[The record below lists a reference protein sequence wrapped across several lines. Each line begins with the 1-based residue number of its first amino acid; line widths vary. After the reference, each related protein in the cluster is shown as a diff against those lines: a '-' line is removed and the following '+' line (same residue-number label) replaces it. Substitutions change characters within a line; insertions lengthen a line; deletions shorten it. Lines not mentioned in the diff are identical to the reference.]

1 MLDLQSIRGLLI
13 ENYNIEAEMISIDK
27 VNINLNNKKRF
38 FNDIYYYYEDN
49 SDLYLFKENGNNV
62 ILLKNTPETRLV
74 LSDLLL
80 ILSYNFLSNQYRN
93 KGER

>member
-27 VNINLNNKKRF
+27 VNINLNNKKKF

-62 ILLKNTPETRLV
+62 ILLKNTPETKLV

-80 ILSYNFLSNQYRN
+80 ILSYNFFIKSI
-93 KGER
+93 

>member
-27 VNINLNNKKRF
+27 VNINLNNKKKF

-62 ILLKNTPETRLV
+62 ILLKNTPETKLV

-80 ILSYNFLSNQYRN
+80 TLSYNFLSNQYRN

>member
-62 ILLKNTPETRLV
+62 ILLKNTPETKLV

-80 ILSYNFLSNQYRN
+80 MLSYNFLSNQYRN
-93 KGER
+93 KGKR

>member
-13 ENYNIEAEMISIDK
+13 ENYNIEAEIISIDK
-27 VNINLNNKKRF
+27 VNINLNNKKKF

-62 ILLKNTPETRLV
+62 ILLKNTPETKLV

-80 ILSYNFLSNQYRN
+80 TLSYNFLSNQYRN

>member
-38 FNDIYYYYEDN
+38 FNDIYYYYDDN
-49 SDLYLFKENGNNV
+49 SDLYLFKENGDNV
-62 ILLKNTPETRLV
+62 ILLKNTPETKLV

-80 ILSYNFLSNQYRN
+80 ILSYNFFIKSI
-93 KGER
+93 

>member
-1 MLDLQSIRGLLI
+1 MLDLQSIRKLLM

-49 SDLYLFKENGNNV
+49 SDLYLFKENVNNV
-62 ILLKNTPETRLV
+62 ILLKNTPETKLV

-80 ILSYNFLSNQYRN
+80 TLSYNFLSNQCRN
-93 KGER
+93 KGKR

>member
-49 SDLYLFKENGNNV
+49 SDLYLFKENGDNV
-62 ILLKNTPETRLV
+62 ILLKNTPETKLV

-80 ILSYNFLSNQYRN
+80 MLSYNFFIKSI
-93 KGER
+93 

>member
-27 VNINLNNKKRF
+27 VNINLNNKKKF

-62 ILLKNTPETRLV
+62 ILLKNTPETKLV

-80 ILSYNFLSNQYRN
+80 MLSYNFFIKSI
-93 KGER
+93 

>member
-1 MLDLQSIRGLLI
+1 MLDLQSIRRLLI

-27 VNINLNNKKRF
+27 VNINLNNKKKF

-62 ILLKNTPETRLV
+62 ILLKNTPETKLV

-80 ILSYNFLSNQYRN
+80 MLSYNFFIKSI
-93 KGER
+93 

>member
-27 VNINLNNKKRF
+27 VNINLNNKKKF

-62 ILLKNTPETRLV
+62 ILLKNTPETKLV

-93 KGER
+93 KDKR

>member
-27 VNINLNNKKRF
+27 VNINLNNKKKF

-49 SDLYLFKENGNNV
+49 SDLYLFKENGDNV
-62 ILLKNTPETRLV
+62 ILLKNTPETKLV

-80 ILSYNFLSNQYRN
+80 ILSYNFFIKSI
-93 KGER
+93 

>member
-13 ENYNIEAEMISIDK
+13 ENYNIEAEMVSIDK

-49 SDLYLFKENGNNV
+49 SDLYLFKENGDNV
-62 ILLKNTPETRLV
+62 ILLKNTPETKLA

-80 ILSYNFLSNQYRN
+80 ILSYNFFIKSI
-93 KGER
+93 

>member
-62 ILLKNTPETRLV
+62 ILLKNTPETKLV

-80 ILSYNFLSNQYRN
+80 MLSYNFFIKSI
-93 KGER
+93 

>member
-1 MLDLQSIRGLLI
+1 MLDLQSIRRLLI

-62 ILLKNTPETRLV
+62 ILLKNTPETKLV

-80 ILSYNFLSNQYRN
+80 MLSYNFLSNQYRN
-93 KGER
+93 KGKR

>member
-1 MLDLQSIRGLLI
+1 MLDLQSIRRLLI

-62 ILLKNTPETRLV
+62 ILLKNTPETKLV

-80 ILSYNFLSNQYRN
+80 MLSYNFFIKSI
-93 KGER
+93 

>member
-62 ILLKNTPETRLV
+62 ILLKNTPETKLV

-80 ILSYNFLSNQYRN
+80 ILSYNFFIKSI
-93 KGER
+93 

>member
-27 VNINLNNKKRF
+27 VNINLNNKKKF

-93 KGER
+93 KGKR

>member
-1 MLDLQSIRGLLI
+1 MLDLQIIRGLLI

-62 ILLKNTPETRLV
+62 ILLKNTPETKLV

-80 ILSYNFLSNQYRN
+80 ILSYNFFIKSI
-93 KGER
+93 